1 MFSIP
6 KKKHWLSFERQGQ
19 LRKGSASDRVLSI
32 RIMCTT
38 TIHAIVLSDGK
49 PGHYN
54 QSLGV
59 IQKIPECSF
68 QLLEIAFRSKGR
80 DNLLR
85 VLMRI
90 IGRFR
95 LRHGFIQC
103 LLRMALQRN
112 VLNQFD
118 TIERAD
124 LILSTGSSVAA
135 VNLLLGQR
143 YNAKTV
149 TCRRPSPLGISH
161 FDLAILPKMHWHR
174 RDKGN
179 ICKTIGAP
187 NRISPADLDALRR
200 QFFENSN
207 IEESDVN
214 DPAHRR
220 IGVLIGG
227 EDRYAKISDVTAT
240 HLIEALCRSAET
252 HDCQI
257 LLTTS
262 RRTPMA
268 IENLIGARLSNTAF
282 CPILVLAHRENSL
295 VDPVNQILALSDL
308 VVVTEDSFSMVC
320 EAASSGR
327 RVIILEIDRKKRRIP
342 KRNRVYQGIM
352 RHASV
357 RWSNTKNLEEN
368 IGQALADCTA
378 VEPLRDTQTAAAA
391 IQRLFEETT
400 CN

>member
-1 MFSIP
+1 MS
-6 KKKHWLSFERQGQ
+6 
-19 LRKGSASDRVLSI
+19 
-32 RIMCTT
+32 TT

-59 IQKIPECSF
+59 IQQIPECSY

-80 DNLLR
+80 DNVLR

-90 IGRFR
+90 FGRFR
-95 LRHGFIQC
+95 LRHGFIRY
-103 LLRMALQRN
+103 LLHMALQRK
-112 VLNQFD
+112 VLNRLD
-118 TIERAD
+118 TIKHAD

-143 YNAKTV
+143 FNAMTV
-149 TCRRPSPLGISH
+149 ACRRPSPLGAAH

-179 ICKTIGAP
+179 ICKTIGVP
-187 NRISPADLDALRR
+187 NRISPENLDARR
-200 QFFENSN
+200 MQYIANSN
-207 IEESDVN
+207 FDGTVVN
-214 DPAHRR
+214 DPNYRR

-227 EDRYAKISDVTAT
+227 EDRYVRISGDTAI
-240 HLIEALCRSAET
+240 HLIEVLCRIAAT

-262 RRTPMA
+262 RRTP
-268 IENLIGARLSNTAF
+268 IPVENLIGARLSESEY
-282 CPILVLAHRENSL
+282 CPILVLAHRESSL

-320 EAASSGR
+320 EAASSGL
-327 RVIILEIDRKKRRIP
+327 RVIILEVDRKTRRNP
-342 KRNRVYQGIM
+342 KRNGVYQEIM
-352 RHASV
+352 RRASV
-357 RWSNTKNLEEN
+357 RWSNTKNLEAN
-368 IGQALADCTA
+368 LGQALADRTP
-378 VEPLRDTQTAAAA
+378 VEPLKDTQTAAAA
-391 IQRLFEETT
+391 IQRLFDEKTS
-400 CN
+400 N

>member
-1 MFSIP
+1 MS
-6 KKKHWLSFERQGQ
+6 
-19 LRKGSASDRVLSI
+19 
-32 RIMCTT
+32 TT

-59 IQKIPECSF
+59 IQRIPECSF
-68 QLLEIAFRSKGR
+68 QLLEIAFRSKVR

-90 IGRFR
+90 FGRFR
-95 LRHGFIQC
+95 LRHGLIRC
-103 LLRMALQRN
+103 LLCMALQRK
-112 VLNQFD
+112 VLNRLD
-118 TIERAD
+118 TIAGAD

-143 YNAKTV
+143 FSAKTV
-149 TCRRPSPLGISH
+149 TCRRPSPLGTSQ

-174 RDKGN
+174 RGKGN
-179 ICKTIGAP
+179 MCKTIGVP
-187 NRISPADLDALRR
+187 NRISPADLDARR
-200 QFFENSN
+200 GQYLDNSKIDELDENG
-207 IEESDVN
+207 
-214 DPAHRR
+214 PTQRR

-227 EDRYAKISDVTAT
+227 EDRYTRISGDTAI
-240 HLIEALCRSAET
+240 HLIEALYRITDT

-262 RRTPMA
+262 RRTPVPV
-268 IENLIGARLSNTAF
+268 ENLIGARLSDSEL
-282 CPILVLAHRENSL
+282 CPILVLAHSENAP

-308 VVVTEDSFSMVC
+308 VIVTEDSFSMVC

-327 RVIILEIDRKKRRIP
+327 RVIILEVDRKTHRTP
-342 KRNRVYQGIM
+342 KRNRVYQEIM

-357 RWSNTKNLEEN
+357 RWSDTTNLEEN
-368 IGQALADCTA
+368 IAQALADHTP

-391 IQRLFEETT
+391 IQRLFDETMRS
-400 CN
+400 